1 MVKMKNK
8 TQTAYRPPIVSFL
21 GHVDHGKTTILDKIR
36 ESSIQEDE
44 DGGITQGISV
54 YSVRHKEKDIT
65 FVDTPGHEA
74 FDLMRLRGGSVADII
89 LLIVAANDGVKPQ
102 TKESIEIIKKAKKP
116 VIVVINKVDI
126 SGVDIPKVKR
136 ELASEDI
143 IVESMGG
150 DIPSVEVSGKTGKGI
165 PDLLDMIHLVAEV
178 SEIVP
183 KDPVEGTTGTAYV
196 LESRKD
202 KCRGNVSTVVVTAGS
217 LSKGSYVGYWSED
230 EKEIVTDKIKG
241 FVTDRDDSASEI
253 RQGYGGD
260 IIGLSSIIHLGD
272 LMYGIEDTSD
282 DLSGKFSL
290 GGAVAEGPVSDD
302 TDEEK
307 TCEEDIVEEDADLL
321 SMMFESR
328 EENGDDLD
336 VLNVVLKANSQGT
349 LDAITKSLSK
359 MVSNGLVNISRS
371 EVGGI
376 TANDIELAMNVGAIV
391 LGFRVGIDPAAA
403 DIASKNRVPA
413 KVYSIIYEL
422 TDEIKEAAEAMQLPD
437 EVEET
442 VGRGK
447 VRKIFTLSNSSIVLG
462 LRVESGEMKHGNKCR
477 VIRGKDIIGENKII
491 SMRCEKET
499 IQKAGT
505 GTECGVV
512 LDAGA
517 DVKEGDILECYRIV
531 K

>member
-1 MVKMKNK
+1 MAKMKEK

-44 DGGITQGISV
+44 EGGITQGISV
-54 YSVRHKEKDIT
+54 YSVRHNDKDIT

-74 FDLMRLRGGSVADII
+74 FDLMRLRGGSVADIV

-116 VIVVINKVDI
+116 VIVVINKIDL

-136 ELASEDI
+136 ELANEDI

-165 PDLLDMIHLVAEV
+165 PELLDMIHLVAEV
-178 SEIVP
+178 SDIAP
-183 KDPVEGTTGTAYV
+183 KEPVEGTTGTAYV

-202 KCRGNVSTVVVTAGS
+202 RSRGNVSTIVVTAGS
-217 LSKGSYVGYWSED
+217 LTRGLYIGYWSEG

-241 FVTDRDDSASEI
+241 FVTDLDDSADEI

-260 IIGLSSIIHLGD
+260 MIGLSGIVHLGD
-272 LMYGIEDTSD
+272 LMYGIDDASA
-282 DLSGKFSL
+282 DLSGKFSP
-290 GGAVAEGPVSDD
+290 EGELVEELIPEETEESD
-302 TDEEK
+302 EG
-307 TCEEDIVEEDADLL
+307 EEDADLL
-321 SMMFESR
+321 SMMFASR
-328 EENGDDLD
+328 EESEDDID
-336 VLNVVLKANSQGT
+336 VLNVVLKANTQGT

-359 MVSNGLVNISRS
+359 MVSKGLVNISRA
-371 EVGGI
+371 EVGSI
-376 TANDIELAMNVGAIV
+376 TTNDIELAMNVGAIV
-391 LGFRVGIDPAAA
+391 LGFRVSIDPVAA
-403 DIASKNRVPA
+403 DIASKNRVLA

-422 TDEIKEAAEAMQLPD
+422 TDEVKEAAEAMQLPG

-442 VGRGK
+442 IGSGK
-447 VRKIFTLSNSSIVLG
+447 VRKIFILSDGSKVLG

-477 VIRGKDIIGENKII
+477 VIRDKDVVGENRIV
-491 SMRCEKET
+491 SMKCEKES

-517 DVKEGDILECYRIV
+517 DVEEGDILECYRIV
-531 K
+531 KQ